1 MSLPVFSFL
10 LTAALVAAP
19 CAPVVDVRGPG
30 LPAALVADFAD
41 EARAAL
47 VDVRAR
53 LGSTDCAPLTVTLVP
68 QMRDA
73 PVLDPPWHLPSWAA
87 GGAMPGARRI
97 VVAVTAEG
105 APQDRHT
112 TLVHEVAHVVTAE
125 VIGGR
130 ALPRWLD
137 EGIARVVAGE
147 HGVADVSLLA
157 HARVV
162 DRFLPLAALEHGF
175 PPGAADAAL
184 AYAEAG
190 RAVSLLQGAAGGGDA
205 LPRLLVRVAAGDA
218 VDDALVAVAGRASW
232 QLDADM
238 RRSLSG
244 WAALAVVGVE
254 TDVAMAA
261 CAAVVAVVGVRARR
275 RLRRRIE
282 AMDDPG
288 PGGPAVVLARFVHG
302 PVRGASSLARAV
314 GRVGP
319 LAGATVAW

>member
-1 MSLPVFSFL
+1 L
-10 LTAALVAAP
+10 LLLAALAAAP
-19 CAPVVDVRGPG
+19 CAPAVEVRGAG
-30 LPAALVADFAD
+30 MPASVVADFAD
-41 EARAAL
+41 EVRLAL
-47 VDVRAR
+47 ADVRAR

-68 QMRDA
+68 EMRDA

-97 VVAVTAEG
+97 VVAVTAAG
-105 APQDRHT
+105 APQDWHT
-112 TLVHEVAHVVTAE
+112 TLVHEIAHVVTAE
-125 VIGGR
+125 ATGGR

-157 HARVV
+157 HARVA

-190 RAVSLLQGAAGGGDA
+190 RAVSLLQGAAGAGDA
-205 LPRLLVRVAAGDA
+205 LPRLLARIAAGDA
-218 VDDALVAVAGRASW
+218 VDDALVAVAGRAGW
-232 QLDADM
+232 QLDADV

-282 AMDDPG
+282 AMDDPNTAA
-288 PGGPAVVLARFVHG
+288 PAVALARFVHG
-302 PVRGASSLARAV
+302 PGRASSTSSPSVASAADAV

-319 LAGATVAW
+319 LAGATIAW